1 LLLYFIMYY
10 KGNSMGL
17 GKKGD
22 YSSRLMGAVKA
33 GARIAEDPLVQFGAG
48 LAAPEVAAGLAL
60 AKRSGLLKKI
70 REI

>member
-1 LLLYFIMYY
+1 MYY

-33 GARIAEDPLVQFGAG
+33 ATRIAEDPLVQFGVG
-48 LAAPEVAAGLAL
+48 ITQPEIGAGLAL
-60 AKRSGLLKKI
+60 AKSSGLLKKI
-70 REI
+70 RGI